1 MFITNIKTNTYTPLL
16 VIIINWNMKKFVKNN
31 EGLIGVSI
39 GLIWIAYDYVSND
52 YEFDSSLNL
61 IMGSIVILLG
71 LIIMFGQYIWK
82 KTMNFYGDFDK
93 FRLMAS
99 DSEQL
104 KVLLKGKYSWDR
116 AHINF
121 DFDKNKP
128 IIEKSSVSIP
138 FITYN
143 ADGIINFR
151 IKFEKEDLRS
161 PKKGL
166 IKMKTDFFMQTF
178 GIFVCRSIRRTIK
191 TNLSKP

>member
-1 MFITNIKTNTYTPLL
+1 MKNNGGFIT
-16 VIIINWNMKKFVKNN
+16 
-31 EGLIGVSI
+31 VSI
-39 GLIWIAYDYVSND
+39 GLILMVYDYVSND
-52 YEFDSSLNL
+52 YEFDGYLR
-61 IMGSIVILLG
+61 GSIFILLG
-71 LIIMFGQYIWK
+71 LIIVFGQYIWGK
-82 KTMNFYGDFDK
+82 SMNFYGDFDK
-93 FRLMAS
+93 FQLVAS

-104 KVLLKGKYSWDR
+104 KVLLKGNNWWDR

-128 IIEKSSVSIP
+128 IIEKSSISIP
-138 FITYN
+138 FISSN
-143 ADGIINFR
+143 ADGRINFY

-166 IKMKTDFFMQTF
+166 IKMKTNFFMQTF

>member
-1 MFITNIKTNTYTPLL
+1 M
-16 VIIINWNMKKFVKNN
+16 KNN
-31 EGLIGVSI
+31 GGLITVSI
-39 GLIWIAYDYVSND
+39 GLILMVYDYVSND
-52 YEFDSSLNL
+52 YEFDGYLR
-61 IMGSIVILLG
+61 GSIFILLG
-71 LIIMFGQYIWK
+71 LIIVFGQYIWGK
-82 KTMNFYGDFDK
+82 SMNFYGDFDK
-93 FRLMAS
+93 FRLVAS

-104 KVLLKGKYSWDR
+104 KFLLKGNNWWDR

-128 IIEKSSVSIP
+128 IIEKSSISIP
-138 FITYN
+138 FISSN
-143 ADGIINFR
+143 ADGRINFY

-166 IKMKTDFFMQTF
+166 IKMKTNFFMQTF

>member
-1 MFITNIKTNTYTPLL
+1 
-16 VIIINWNMKKFVKNN
+16 MKKFVKNN
-31 EGLIGVSI
+31 GGLITVSI
-39 GLIWIAYDYVSND
+39 GLILMVYDYVSND
-52 YEFDSSLNL
+52 YEFDGYLR
-61 IMGSIVILLG
+61 GSIFILLG
-71 LIIMFGQYIWK
+71 LIIVFGQYIWGK
-82 KTMNFYGDFDK
+82 SMNFYGDFDK
-93 FRLMAS
+93 FQLVAS

-104 KVLLKGKYSWDR
+104 KVLLKGNNWWDR

-128 IIEKSSVSIP
+128 IIEKSSISIP
-138 FITYN
+138 FISSN
-143 ADGIINFR
+143 ADGRINFY

-166 IKMKTDFFMQTF
+166 IKMKTNFFMQTF

>member
-1 MFITNIKTNTYTPLL
+1 M
-16 VIIINWNMKKFVKNN
+16 KNN
-31 EGLIGVSI
+31 GGLITVSI
-39 GLIWIAYDYVSND
+39 GLILMVYDYVSND
-52 YEFDSSLNL
+52 YEFDGYLR
-61 IMGSIVILLG
+61 GSIFILLG
-71 LIIMFGQYIWK
+71 LIIVFGQYIWGK
-82 KTMNFYGDFDK
+82 SMNFYGDFDK
-93 FRLMAS
+93 FQLVAS

-104 KVLLKGKYSWDR
+104 KVLLKGNNWWDR

-128 IIEKSSVSIP
+128 IIEKSSISIP
-138 FITYN
+138 FISSN
-143 ADGIINFR
+143 ADGRINFY

-166 IKMKTDFFMQTF
+166 IKMKTNFFMQTF